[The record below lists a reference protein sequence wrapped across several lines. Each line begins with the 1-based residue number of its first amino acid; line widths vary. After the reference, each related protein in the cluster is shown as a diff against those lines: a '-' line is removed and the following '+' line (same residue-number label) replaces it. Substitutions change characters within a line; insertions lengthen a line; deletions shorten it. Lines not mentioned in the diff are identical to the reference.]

1 MVMFMR
7 VSGSRTRLM
16 EEVDICIEME
26 LHMKVIGSRIN
37 NMALDLKD
45 GLMVLAMKVN
55 IAWEL
60 NMVEVLL
67 FGETVLPT
75 KESSKRMTSMAEES
89 ISG

>member
-7 VSGSRTRLM
+7 VSGSKTRLM
-16 EEVDICIEME
+16 EEVDICIEMV
-26 LHMKVIGSRIN
+26 LHMKVIGLRIN
-37 NMALDLKD
+37 NMAMDLKD

-67 FGETVLPT
+67 FGETVLLT
-75 KESSKRMTSMAEES
+75 KESSKRMTYMAGEF
-89 ISG
+89 ING